1 MGTTH
6 YPALGLLELV
16 LELFHHEVHSRQ
28 RIGGR
33 SMSTKDPTMAR
44 HDDFATLTIGDPRV
58 VFLGEVH
65 FGSFETR
72 AVPEQSAHLLL
83 YQRPYLVGHYPSAV
97 RDDNVHLLPSQ
108 VVLLWLLLMWSAGTP
123 NRSWV
128 GWVLSVLWMR
138 SYRKN
143 RHEMDCDLRAA
154 DLVFDPTLACGEN
167 GGLVP
172 AAPTGERS

>member
-1 MGTTH
+1 VGTTH
-6 YPALGLLELV
+6 DPTLGLLELV
-16 LELFHHEVHSRQ
+16 LELFHHEVHSHQ

-33 SMSTKDPTMAR
+33 SMSTEDPTMAGQD
-44 HDDFATLTIGDPRV
+44 HFATLTIGDPRV

-83 YQRPYLVGHYPSAV
+83 DQRPYLVGHYSSAV
-97 RDDNVHLLPSQ
+97 RDDNVHLFASQ
-108 VVLLWLLLMWSAGTP
+108 VVLAFIVAGV
-123 NRSWV
+123 V
-128 GWVLSVLWMR
+128 GRYSYSVMGWILSVLWMR

-143 RHEMDCDLRAA
+143 RPEMHRDLRAA

-167 GGLVP
+167 GGRVP